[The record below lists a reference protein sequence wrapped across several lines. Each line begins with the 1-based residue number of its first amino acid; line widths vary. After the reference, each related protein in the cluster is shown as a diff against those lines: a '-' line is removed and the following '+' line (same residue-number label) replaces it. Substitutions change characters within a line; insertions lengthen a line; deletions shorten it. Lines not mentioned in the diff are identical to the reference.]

1 LTKSSGCPLS
11 HSLFLYTN
19 LHTLCHSISFALPAF
34 VLLLLGDDEAKRR
47 GVQKSI
53 LERAAP
59 PTFDVAVEMLERN
72 KWHVYADVAS
82 AVDALLAGQNP
93 GGQMRERAADGSI
106 LKYSYSRGGAAS
118 PSGDSRRGSSSS
130 SGQRVLPELRRPGAA
145 AAAAAGVAVAEGV
158 DAEAAAAAG
167 GFVRPRLFVA
177 EGQEPGPGER
187 AGAWFPWLVV
197 GCILLQALQPARHVI
212 ANLEC

>member
-1 LTKSSGCPLS
+1 LLIAFPITLIDCRAGQLLT
-11 HSLFLYTN
+11 
-19 LHTLCHSISFALPAF
+19 
-34 VLLLLGDDEAKRR
+34 VLLLLLLLLLLPGDDEAKRR

-72 KWHVYADVAS
+72 KWHVYADVAA

-106 LKYSYSRGGAAS
+106 LKYSYSRSGGTTS
-118 PSGDSRRGSSSS
+118 PAGDSKRGGSSSS
-130 SGQRVLPELRRPGAA
+130 SSQRVLPDLRRPGSAA
-145 AAAAAGVAVAEGV
+145 AASGDAGVSEAVDV
-158 DAEAAAAAG
+158 EAAAAAG

-177 EGQEPGPGER
+177 EGQETGPGE
-187 AGAWFPWLVV
+187 G
-197 GCILLQALQPARHVI
+197 
-212 ANLEC
+212 